1 MKLLKYVFFI
11 LVIISMA
18 YPQVYHLHVNLSDG
32 SRITYDIAEIR
43 RIDFSGI
50 TSIEDGQKLTSI
62 LKSFK
67 LSQNYPNPF
76 NPSTCIEYEIY
87 KPGKVEISIFDL
99 NGRLINTLIQE
110 NQPPGRHKVI
120 WDGLDKSGRKVVTGF
135 YIYTINFD
143 NLTLS
148 KKMVLIK

>member
-1 MKLLKYVFFI
+1 MKKLNYLFFFLLN
-11 LVIISMA
+11 ISIA
-18 YPQVYHLHVNLSDG
+18 YPQVYNLHVNLIDG

-50 TSIEDGQKLTSI
+50 TSIEDGQNISRI

-76 NPSTCIEYEIY
+76 NPSTSIEYEIY

-99 NGRLINTLIQE
+99 NGRLVNTLIQE
-110 NQPPGRHKVI
+110 NQPQGRHKVN
-120 WDGLDKSGRKVVTGF
+120 WDGLDKSNQRVCSGF
-135 YIYTINFD
+135 YIYSIHFD
-143 NLTLS
+143 NTTLS